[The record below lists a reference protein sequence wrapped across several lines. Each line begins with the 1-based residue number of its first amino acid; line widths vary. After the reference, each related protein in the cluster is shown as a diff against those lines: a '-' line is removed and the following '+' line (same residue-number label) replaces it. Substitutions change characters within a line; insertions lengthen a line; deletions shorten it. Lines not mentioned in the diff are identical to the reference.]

1 MFPAQ
6 TWTAV
11 PCPPPEA
18 TVEIYSRFLFLINHM
33 EGNPAGDRLYRMAFM
48 PDLVLIFDWMTGDR
62 GIIIEPDPDYLRVIL
77 AIVINIPF

>member
-1 MFPAQ
+1 
-6 TWTAV
+6 
-11 PCPPPEA
+11 
-18 TVEIYSRFLFLINHM
+18 M

-48 PDLVLIFDWMTGDR
+48 PDLVLILTGWMTGDR